1 MLNNNSLKSKLI
13 RLADLRINLDKK
25 GGPQEDT
32 ELFEE
37 ILELQDGILMS
48 FGLSLNPDNEKLL
61 ELDKLPIDF
70 ELDEIINQLKTN
82 ATDYLLSDAKTELQ
96 ILRDARELNQDASY
110 LLPELKIRTHTYT
123 IFLYEKVFLKD
134 KERVEDI
141 LQELRLVENTPEVLN
156 ALGALDNSEDKRSAE
171 SQELIKFITDSGVKY
186 LRKFINS
193 K

>member
-1 MLNNNSLKSKLI
+1 MPNNNSLKSKLI
-13 RLADLRINLDKK
+13 RLANLRIDLDKK

-32 ELFEE
+32 ELFEK

-61 ELDKLPIDF
+61 WLDKLPTDF

-134 KERVEDI
+134 KERVEYI
-141 LQELRLVENTPEVLN
+141 CSLPG
-156 ALGALDNSEDKRSAE
+156 GAGAFREFA
-171 SQELIKFITDSGVKY
+171 ELIIK
-186 LRKFINS
+186 LRS
-193 K
+193 